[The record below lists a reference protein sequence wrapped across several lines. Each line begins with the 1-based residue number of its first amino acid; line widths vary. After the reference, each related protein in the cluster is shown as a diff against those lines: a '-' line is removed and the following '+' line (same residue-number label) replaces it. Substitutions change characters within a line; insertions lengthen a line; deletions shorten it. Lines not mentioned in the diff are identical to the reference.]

1 MYKQQIPGFD
11 LLKFM
16 LALLIVAIHTDFAV
30 AVSVNNCLMRGGGN
44 CEPAKFRRS
53 WLFCYQ

>member
-30 AVSVNNCLMRGGGN
+30 AVSVNNCLMRGG
-44 CEPAKFRRS
+44 
-53 WLFCYQ
+53 

>member
-16 LALLIVAIHTDFAV
+16 LALLIVAIHTDFAA
-30 AVSVNNCLMRGGGN
+30 AVSVNNCLMGGN